1 MRFLIYNLN
10 LCFSIWKKTAKNLL
24 VLEKSELLSKS
35 KENAMIAVYV
45 NNYIFQ
51 VYAIMVNI
59 FGGIMRC
66 DVIAEGIIAAAK
78 ELNLK
83 IPIICR
89 LQVILV

>member
-1 MRFLIYNLN
+1 
-10 LCFSIWKKTAKNLL
+10 
-24 VLEKSELLSKS
+24 
-35 KENAMIAVYV
+35 MIAVYV
-45 NNYIFQ
+45 NSYIFQ

-89 LQVILV
+89 LQVILVYTVLKLVIIILCYKIKNIHVIYYERLYIIL